1 MSSRRLVNR
10 GRTNENSSPAQ
21 RSRHREP
28 EAAHEPTPL
37 PPYEPPSCALT
48 PSAKRALD
56 NLRANHD
63 YSKYKRHLDGSIK
76 ALTNSVGDSNERLR
90 FRKEVLEKA
99 KERRARAGDEG
110 EGKTEA
116 EEACRG
122 MESNVA
128 TLTRKAEQALRE
140 LIDYGD
146 ELAMK
151 DTIMGEVSEN
161 VAAAPPPRPARRQRR
176 QGSHEDENG
185 ENEEAV
191 EEDEDPEVDESIVSA
206 VELLKKAQEEYAA
219 EYAAKSMRARYS
231 RIMSDSIRNANSCD
245 LGTIQTTTGDSNIQF
260 TSLLLVLM
268 VLLPLTQ
275 ELGSRK
281 TIRMVQRTLVVNE
294 MQTTKNPTT
303 RLSLLAQH

>member
-1 MSSRRLVNR
+1 VAKLLEAQSHVQFYSMISAAKFQRVFSTRLKHRDFNIDFFDTYPPRPATLVNMSSRRLVNR
-10 GRTNENSSPAQ
+10 GRINENSLPAQ

-28 EAAHEPTPL
+28 EVPHEPTPL

-90 FRKEVLEKA
+90 FRKEALEKA
-99 KERRARAGDEG
+99 KERRARAGDEE

-116 EEACRG
+116 EEACGG

-151 DTIMGEVSEN
+151 DTIMGDVSEN
-161 VAAAPPPRPARRQRR
+161 VAAAPPRPVQRQRR

-191 EEDEDPEVDESIVSA
+191 EEYQDPEVDGSIVSA
-206 VELLKKAQEEYAA
+206 VELLKQAQEEYAA

-231 RIMSDSIRNANSCD
+231 RIICQIRS
-245 LGTIQTTTGDSNIQF
+245 
-260 TSLLLVLM
+260 
-268 VLLPLTQ
+268 
-275 ELGSRK
+275 
-281 TIRMVQRTLVVNE
+281 E
-294 MQTTKNPTT
+294 M
-303 RLSLLAQH
+303 LIAVI